1 MTIRVGING
10 FGRIGR
16 TILRAALAEK
26 NNKDFEIVHINDLT
40 DTETLAHLLKYDSVH
55 GVAAAKVS
63 HTDGNINVNGKNISV
78 SSIKNPAEIPWK
90 DKKVDIVFE
99 CSGIFTKRADAELHI
114 KAGAPKVLISAP
126 ATGEDITIV
135 LGVNDDKLDRVNHK
149 IVSNGS
155 CTTNCLAPVARVI
168 QDKFGIKHGIMTTI
182 HSYTNDQ
189 RILDLPHKD
198 LRRARAGALSMI
210 PTSTGAAKAIGLVMP
225 ELKGKLDGLSIRVPT
240 PNVSLVDVTFD
251 VQKATTDAEVNA
263 ALKAAANGPLK
274 GILGYSEE
282 PLVSIDYNGNPLSSC
297 VDSLC
302 TKVMN
307 GTMVKILS
315 WYDNETGFSWRML
328 DVARLMVN

>member
-1 MTIRVGING
+1 
-10 FGRIGR
+10 
-16 TILRAALAEK
+16 
-26 NNKDFEIVHINDLT
+26 
-40 DTETLAHLLKYDSVH
+40 
-55 GVAAAKVS
+55 
-63 HTDGNINVNGKNISV
+63 
-78 SSIKNPAEIPWK
+78 
-90 DKKVDIVFE
+90 
-99 CSGIFTKRADAELHI
+99 
-114 KAGAPKVLISAP
+114 
-126 ATGEDITIV
+126 
-135 LGVNDDKLDRVNHK
+135 
-149 IVSNGS
+149 
-155 CTTNCLAPVARVI
+155 
-168 QDKFGIKHGIMTTI
+168 
-182 HSYTNDQ
+182 
-189 RILDLPHKD
+189 
-198 LRRARAGALSMI
+198 MI

-274 GILGYSEE
+274 GILGFSEE

-307 GTMVKILS
+307 GNMVKILS